1 LKLDLKR
8 WNEEVFGNIGRNK
21 RIHLE
26 DLWVFDMHE
35 ESMALDEELMRKVEV
50 VRELEKCTL
59 MEEVSKGR
67 R

>member
-26 DLWVFDMHE
+26 DLWVFEMHE
-35 ESMALDEELMRKVEV
+35 ESMALDEELMRKARGGSRIREV
-50 VRELEKCTL
+50 YSYGGSE
-59 MEEVSKGR
+59 
-67 R
+67 